1 MRWRATWASRAR
13 SSRACASSSP
23 SWRPR
28 KPGPWPDMAIKVRI
42 PLTLRRLTG
51 EQEVIELKA
60 ATVAD
65 AVNAMHARYNGIRER
80 IVDPTGR
87 IRGSVLV
94 FVNEEDIR
102 FL

>member
-1 MRWRATWASRAR
+1 MSV
-13 SSRACASSSP
+13 
-23 SWRPR
+23 
-28 KPGPWPDMAIKVRI
+28 KVRI
-42 PLTLRRLTG
+42 PHTLRRLTG

-65 AVNAMHARYNGIRER
+65 AVNAMHARYNGIRDR
-80 IVDPTGR
+80 ILDPSGR

-102 FL
+102 FLQNESTPLKDGDEISIVPAYAGG

>member
-1 MRWRATWASRAR
+1 M
-13 SSRACASSSP
+13 P
-23 SWRPR
+23 V
-28 KPGPWPDMAIKVRI
+28 KVRI

-60 ATVAD
+60 ATVAE
-65 AVNAMHARYNGIRER
+65 AVAALHARYNGVRER
-80 IVDPTGR
+80 ILNSSGR

-102 FL
+102 FLQNESTPLKDGDEISIVPAYAGG

>member
-1 MRWRATWASRAR
+1 M
-13 SSRACASSSP
+13 P
-23 SWRPR
+23 
-28 KPGPWPDMAIKVRI
+28 IKVRI

-51 EQEVIELKA
+51 EQEIVEVKA

-65 AVNAMHARYNGIRER
+65 AVDAMHARYNGIRDR
-80 IVDPTGR
+80 ILDKTGH

-102 FL
+102 FLQNESTPLKDGDEISIVPAFAGG